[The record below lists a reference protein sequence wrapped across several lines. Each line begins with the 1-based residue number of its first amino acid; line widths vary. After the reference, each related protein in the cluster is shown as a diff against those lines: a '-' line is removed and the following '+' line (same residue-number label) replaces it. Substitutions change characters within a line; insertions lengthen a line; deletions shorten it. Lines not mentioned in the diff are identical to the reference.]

1 MKHHNATRNLN
12 RLSLILLLFT
22 LSFVFFAGPVEA
34 VAGATRGSMPSD
46 LVEDRQA
53 WKNWP
58 EAKVGENGLIS
69 AEGVHIP
76 RFLFDSPDAIAA
88 NADLD
93 EVEASLAE
101 EYHYQLDTEM
111 YSPLE
116 STFYVYQDDQIL
128 SVGCRYFAPDKNDMQ
143 YLNYTFWLADG
154 KRLTDADLA
163 DYLGVGD
170 RLLGLMEENIAE
182 SYAQPVGDLPTSSE
196 LGSRQDQFA
205 GFVGLALQDL
215 WDNFSPSQHQLYL
228 DETGRPHMVYRFY
241 GPAGAGS
248 YNAEKELKLYLHP
261 EDKLLSPIYVR
272 MARELGIDPLDDSCT
287 ALIVLVG
294 GAYDEASLT
303 TMLAR
308 LWPWQEAYN
317 EFQTPVTLLRT
328 GYGED
333 GESIRLEGQEYY
345 LLVPKYQHATINLQA
360 LTITEDA
367 KLIPEQNEQLA
378 RRCVTGP
385 VLIAQNISDIWPN
398 AEINLR
404 YRKEWLKFS
413 PSISLKDGS
422 LITAP
427 GIVDAGAT
435 FDWDDQNDESLAGAT
450 ATFDHTLYDYL
461 KSLLGF

>member
-116 STFYVYQDDQIL
+116 STFSVYQDDQIL
-128 SVGCRYFAPDKNDMQ
+128 SVGCRYFAPDQNDMQ

-163 DYLGVGD
+163 DYLGG
-170 RLLGLMEENIAE
+170 
-182 SYAQPVGDLPTSSE
+182 
-196 LGSRQDQFA
+196 
-205 GFVGLALQDL
+205 
-215 WDNFSPSQHQLYL
+215 
-228 DETGRPHMVYRFY
+228 GR
-241 GPAGAGS
+241 
-248 YNAEKELKLYLHP
+248 
-261 EDKLLSPIYVR
+261 
-272 MARELGIDPLDDSCT
+272 
-287 ALIVLVG
+287 
-294 GAYDEASLT
+294 
-303 TMLAR
+303 
-308 LWPWQEAYN
+308 
-317 EFQTPVTLLRT
+317 
-328 GYGED
+328 
-333 GESIRLEGQEYY
+333 
-345 LLVPKYQHATINLQA
+345 
-360 LTITEDA
+360 
-367 KLIPEQNEQLA
+367 
-378 RRCVTGP
+378 
-385 VLIAQNISDIWPN
+385 
-398 AEINLR
+398 
-404 YRKEWLKFS
+404 
-413 PSISLKDGS
+413 
-422 LITAP
+422 
-427 GIVDAGAT
+427 
-435 FDWDDQNDESLAGAT
+435 SLAGP
-450 ATFDHTLYDYL
+450 HGGKYR
-461 KSLLGF
+461 